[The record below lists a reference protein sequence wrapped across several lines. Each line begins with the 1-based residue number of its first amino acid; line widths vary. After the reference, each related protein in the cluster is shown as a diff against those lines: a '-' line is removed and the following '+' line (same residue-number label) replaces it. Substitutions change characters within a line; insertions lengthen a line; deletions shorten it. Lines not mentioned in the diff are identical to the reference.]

1 MTNQEKKQYLLRY
14 RAADAEIT
22 DLLLEKER
30 MMSLLTKATSTIS
43 DMPGGGGEGDKIGGG
58 IARLMELDEEIN
70 KKIDALV
77 DFRKVV
83 ESKINTV
90 GDSTLRRILF
100 LRYINGLTWENV
112 AVVMNYGYR
121 QVCRLHGKALSEL
134 KMS

>member
-1 MTNQEKKQYLLRY
+1 
-14 RAADAEIT
+14 
-22 DLLLEKER
+22 
-30 MMSLLTKATSTIS
+30 MSLLTKATSTIS
-43 DMPGGGGEGDKIGGG
+43 DMPSGGGEGDKIGGG

-83 ESKINTV
+83 ENKINTV
-90 GDSTLRRILF
+90 GNATLRRILF

>member
-1 MTNQEKKQYLLRY
+1 
-14 RAADAEIT
+14 
-22 DLLLEKER
+22 
-30 MMSLLTKATSTIS
+30 
-43 DMPGGGGEGDKIGGG
+43 
-58 IARLMELDEEIN
+58 MELDEEIN

-90 GDSTLRRILF
+90 GNSTLRRILF